1 MSNTV
6 ELVIK
11 IVERTGWRVFPARP
25 NKAPYVKNWQSV
37 ATNDPRKILNL
48 FSLYQDAMIGLPTG
62 PINNISVVDFDIRE
76 NMMGCRAL
84 ERRGLHYQILFVFP
98 RHPVVIII
106 ILIQANLN

>member
-37 ATNDPRKILNL
+37 ATNHPQKGLNTIYHML
-48 FSLYQDAMIGLPTG
+48 S
-62 PINNISVVDFDIRE
+62 
-76 NMMGCRAL
+76 
-84 ERRGLHYQILFVFP
+84 
-98 RHPVVIII
+98 
-106 ILIQANLN
+106 